1 MPWVKLSDDWYDDPD
16 IIRAGADG
24 GWLWVV
30 ALSWSARNLTDGRV
44 PATLLTRLVD
54 LPDVPALVDRLVGL
68 GLVEVKG
75 EDVVVANYH
84 KYQPTRADVLA
95 RREADSERKARGRRN
110 KSERIPDGIHAESAR
125 PGPGPVP
132 VPISSSSSVLPV
144 DKEPVDNDVH
154 AVAVEIARL
163 RSRAP
168 GANVR
173 SFDRWAPTV
182 IAKLVEDPEGHIRDA
197 VSRYD
202 ENPVR
207 LAEMLE
213 GKRPSRGLR
222 LRHPEGID
230 SVVDAIPGAAAAAR
244 AALQG
249 AS

>member
-75 EDVVVANYH
+75 EDVVIANYH

-163 RSRAP
+163 RSKAP

-213 GKRPSRGLR
+213 GKRPSRGLT
-222 LRHPEGID
+222 LRHPEGTAVG
-230 SVVDAIPGAAAAAR
+230 VVAHAGGEAT
-244 AALQG
+244 
-249 AS
+249 